1 MYNPYNQN
9 NLHNPPNPPLYINLN
24 DDHDNNSDLEFKKF
38 QESLLNSI
46 KSESIKTA
54 EEEKKIRYA
63 SPFSIKLI
71 PYLID
76 SDDDNIILP
85 ENCLRELEDRHL
97 FTDVLTFE
105 VCTNQLVKQVE
116 NQNSKYK
123 FKPTYCGVK
132 EFTAIDDC
140 VGLPKKVILSLGLDN
155 FNDVNSLEQVKISYV
170 KLPKCSY
177 VKFQPFKNSFSQI
190 MEIKTCFEQNLKL
203 NTTLALNDILS
214 VWYHGTKHDVK
225 VIDIKPENACR
236 IIDTDIEVDF
246 DVSVEYKE
254 HLARVE
260 EEAKEKARL
269 EAEAKALRLAEA
281 EAKERAE
288 AERKAKERAEAEKRK
303 LKNIGNTNIDTTVS
317 KSKTTS
323 SFQNIKNNLIE
334 IRDEPVKLNEE
345 EIANGIKIIT
355 LKFRLPDKVVTRKF
369 KTNDTINYLF
379 GFIAKEHLSYVDINN
394 IKLTSIGSNQT
405 ITLTECNDLTLDN
418 LGITVNQVLSVMIDE

>member
-1 MYNPYNQN
+1 MY
-9 NLHNPPNPPLYINLN
+9 NPPLYMNLN
-24 DDHDNNSDLEFKKF
+24 DDHDNNNNMDFMKY

-105 VCTNQLVKQVE
+105 VCTNQT
-116 NQNSKYK
+116 NQNGKHK

-155 FNDVNSLEQVKISYV
+155 VNDINSLEQVKISYF

-214 VWYHGTKHDVK
+214 IWYHGTKHDVK

-246 DVSVEYKE
+246 DISVEYKE

-260 EEAKEKARL
+260 EEAKALRLAQEKA
-269 EAEAKALRLAEA
+269 EAEAK
-281 EAKERAE
+281 AKERAE
-288 AERKAKERAEAEKRK
+288 AESKAKERAEAEKRK

-334 IRDEPVKLNEE
+334 IRDEPVKLNDE

-405 ITLTECNDLTLDN
+405 IMLTKCNDLTLDN